1 MAMAATYFK
10 RFRMEIDLRGLPD
23 EGPLPGEY
31 SLVPWDPLLLREH
44 ARVKWECF
52 RTEMDSVVF
61 PCLGDKDGCI
71 QLMRDITQRSQ
82 FIPEATW
89 LAVHQSS
96 ESRRSSV
103 GIGTI
108 QGMFSGPAVGS
119 IQNLGLVPEH
129 RGQGIGSALLLR
141 ALHGF
146 WNVGCE
152 RVHLEV
158 TASNTGALRL
168 YQQFGFQRV
177 ETLYRI
183 ANTVQSEDEA
193 ASFR

>member
-1 MAMAATYFK
+1 
-10 RFRMEIDLRGLPD
+10 
-23 EGPLPGEY
+23 
-31 SLVPWDPLLLREH
+31 
-44 ARVKWECF
+44 
-52 RTEMDSVVF
+52 
-61 PCLGDKDGCI
+61 
-71 QLMRDITQRSQ
+71 
-82 FIPEATW
+82 
-89 LAVHQSS
+89 
-96 ESRRSSV
+96 
-103 GIGTI
+103 
-108 QGMFSGPAVGS
+108 
-119 IQNLGLVPEH
+119 
-129 RGQGIGSALLLR
+129 ALLLR

-193 ASFR
+193 ATFR